1 MDHVGL
7 DVEPGG
13 LDYRPILVECLLAS
27 VLEIRAGHSGV
38 DVHWDDG
45 REMDCLD
52 AALLVSSAVVYSS
65 IQELRTPSADT
76 DSITAD

>member
-1 MDHVGL
+1 
-7 DVEPGG
+7 
-13 LDYRPILVECLLAS
+13 
-27 VLEIRAGHSGV
+27 V
-38 DVHWDDG
+38 DVHRDDG